1 MYGDGQAQRLFIVR
15 NPSRLAGDAV
25 DGNLQFAGPNRRDA
39 TEHNR
44 PITSFRHGFDS
55 SVNR

>member
-1 MYGDGQAQRLFIVR
+1 MYGDGQAQRLFIVH
-15 NPSRLAGDAV
+15 NLSRLAGDAV
-25 DGNLQFAGPNRRDA
+25 DGNLQFVGPNRRDA

-44 PITSFRHGFDS
+44 PIASFRHGFDD